1 MRKVLISIIKAYQ
14 LLLSPYLA
22 PACRYTPS
30 CSCYAQESI
39 ASHGAM
45 RGSWLAIKRVC
56 RCHPFHEGG
65 YDPVPLVPEKQNNQR

>member
-39 ASHGAM
+39 TTHGAM